1 MATSMRRITCIK
13 LLLFGLLTL
22 ALTLGSGGGPL
33 TSNAGAKSLSSSRQV
48 GPGAHYIIGAGDVL
62 EISVWKEEALKRSV
76 TVLPDGKIS
85 FPLIGDVIA
94 AGKTIAELKK
104 ELEGR
109 LLRYVPDLVLSVV
122 VEGVNSML
130 IYVIGRVNH
139 PGRFVLNTNVNVFQ
153 ALAMAGGPNEFAKR
167 NKIKIFRYKGE
178 KTSIF
183 KFRYEN
189 SDTTMFPRE
198 STWNRT
204 SGSKGVM

>member
-1 MATSMRRITCIK
+1 MK
-13 LLLFGLLTL
+13 LLLIGLLTS
-22 ALTLGSGGGPL
+22 ALTLGVGGGLL
-33 TSNAGAKSLSSSRQV
+33 TSNAGATSVSSSEQM

-104 ELEGR
+104 ELEGK

-178 KTSIF
+178 KTKIF
-183 KFRYEN
+183 EFRYDDV
-189 SDTTMFPRE
+189 SD
-198 STWNRT
+198 
-204 SGSKGVM
+204 GVDLKQNIWLKRGDVIFVP

>member
-1 MATSMRRITCIK
+1 MRRMRCIK

-22 ALTLGSGGGPL
+22 GLTLGVGGGLL
-33 TSNAGAKSLSSSRQV
+33 TSNAGAKSLSSSGQV

-122 VEGVNSML
+122 VERVNSML
-130 IYVIGRVNH
+130 IYVIGRVRQ
-139 PGRFVLNTNVNVFQ
+139 PGRFVLNTNANVFQ

-167 NKIKIFRYKGE
+167 NKIKIFRYEGE

-183 KFRYEN
+183 TFRYDDVSE
-189 SDTTMFPRE
+189 
-198 STWNRT
+198 
-204 SGSKGVM
+204 GVDLEQNIWLKRGDVIFVP

>member
-1 MATSMRRITCIK
+1 MRRMRCIK

-22 ALTLGSGGGPL
+22 GLTLGVGGGLL

-85 FPLIGDVIA
+85 FPLIDDVIA
-94 AGKTIAELKK
+94 AGKTIAELRK

-130 IYVIGRVNH
+130 IYVIGRVHH
-139 PGRFVLNTNVNVFQ
+139 PGRFVLNANVNVLQ

-167 NKIKIFRYKGE
+167 NKIKIFRYEGE

-183 KFRYEN
+183 KFRYDDVSE
-189 SDTTMFPRE
+189 
-198 STWNRT
+198 
-204 SGSKGVM
+204 GVDLEQNIWLKRGDVIFVP

>member
-1 MATSMRRITCIK
+1 MRCIK

-22 ALTLGSGGGPL
+22 GLTLGVGGGLL
-33 TSNAGAKSLSSSRQV
+33 TSNAGAKSLSSSGQV

-122 VEGVNSML
+122 VERVNSML
-130 IYVIGRVNH
+130 IYVIGRVRQ
-139 PGRFVLNTNVNVFQ
+139 PGRFVLNTNANVFQ

-167 NKIKIFRYKGE
+167 NKIKIFRYEGE

-183 KFRYEN
+183 TFRYDDVSE
-189 SDTTMFPRE
+189 
-198 STWNRT
+198 
-204 SGSKGVM
+204 GVDLEQNIWLKRGDVIFVP

>member
-1 MATSMRRITCIK
+1 MRRMRCIK

-22 ALTLGSGGGPL
+22 GLTLGVGGGLL
-33 TSNAGAKSLSSSRQV
+33 TSNAGAKSLSSSGQV

-122 VEGVNSML
+122 VERVNSML
-130 IYVIGRVNH
+130 IYVIGRVRQ
-139 PGRFVLNTNVNVFQ
+139 PGRFVLNTNANVFQ

-183 KFRYEN
+183 KFRYDDVSE
-189 SDTTMFPRE
+189 
-198 STWNRT
+198 
-204 SGSKGVM
+204 GVDLEQNIWLKRGDVIFVP